1 MDPLPALRR
10 YFAEPR
16 GLVAAWLFGSE
27 ARGEARPDSDLDVAI
42 LLPGHRVDAIEAQMR
57 ADDIQADLI
66 EALGTGRAIDVVP
79 INDADLELTF
89 RVLRD
94 GKLLL
99 DADQDQR
106 VLFELRT
113 MQNYWDFMPVIEAY
127 RRARSGRA

>member
-1 MDPLPALRR
+1 
-10 YFAEPR
+10 
-16 GLVAAWLFGSE
+16 
-27 ARGEARPDSDLDVAI
+27 
-42 LLPGHRVDAIEAQMR
+42 MR

-127 RRARSGRA
+127 RRARRERA